1 MELPER
7 NNRPNGHGGDPVS
20 AECCESLRMRE
31 EQAADAIGEVFRK
44 YGTLQHMKKNSF
56 IYMRGD
62 PAYGSFYIESGFLK
76 VCGFTDLGQEMTFYI
91 RKKGEFFGVAEI
103 ILNERRQS
111 SAQCLTDCQIWV
123 VNAVV
128 IREKL
133 LTDFTINSIILN
145 TITRRLI
152 HQQKMVEYLVTKSAS
167 WRLGWILT
175 QLCVP
180 AGDGTHKIDMKL
192 TQEELSKIIGC
203 SRQTVSEMLN
213 YWRSRNIID
222 YSRRKIVIRDI
233 SKLLDEPD

>member
-1 MELPER
+1 MDLPDAK
-7 NNRPNGHGGDPVS
+7 NRMTCRGGDPVKVD
-20 AECCESLRMRE
+20 CCDFFQHERAS
-31 EQAADAIGEVFRK
+31 DSIGDVFRK
-44 YGTLQHMKKNSF
+44 YGTLVLMKKNSF

-62 PAYGSFYIESGFLK
+62 PAFSSFYIESGFLK

-103 ILNERRQS
+103 ILNEKRQS
-111 SAQCLTDCQIWV
+111 SAQCLSDCQIWV
-123 VNAVV
+123 VNSVV

-133 LTDFTINSIILN
+133 LTDITTSSIILN

-152 HQQKMVEYLVTKSAS
+152 HQQKMVEYLITKSAS
-167 WRLGWILT
+167 WRLAWVLT

-180 AGDGTHKIDMKL
+180 AGDGTYMIDMKL

-213 YWRSRNIID
+213 HWRDNNIIE
-222 YSRRKIVIRDI
+222 YNRHKIVIRSID
-233 SKLLDEPD
+233 KLLDEPD

>member
-1 MELPER
+1 
-7 NNRPNGHGGDPVS
+7 
-20 AECCESLRMRE
+20 
-31 EQAADAIGEVFRK
+31 
-44 YGTLQHMKKNSF
+44 MKKNSF

-62 PAYGSFYIESGFLK
+62 PAFSSFYIESGFLK

-103 ILNERRQS
+103 ILNEKRQS
-111 SAQCLTDCQIWV
+111 SAQCLSDCQIWV
-123 VNAVV
+123 VNSVV

-133 LTDFTINSIILN
+133 LTDITTSSIILN

-152 HQQKMVEYLVTKSAS
+152 HQQKMVEYLITKSAS
-167 WRLGWILT
+167 WRLAWVLT

-180 AGDGTHKIDMKL
+180 AGDGTYMIDMKL

-213 YWRSRNIID
+213 HWRDNNIIE
-222 YSRRKIVIRDI
+222 YNRHKIVIRSID
-233 SKLLDEPD
+233 KLLDEPD

>member
-1 MELPER
+1 
-7 NNRPNGHGGDPVS
+7 
-20 AECCESLRMRE
+20 
-31 EQAADAIGEVFRK
+31 
-44 YGTLQHMKKNSF
+44 MKKNSF

-62 PAYGSFYIESGFLK
+62 PAYSSFYIESGFLK

-111 SAQCLTDCQIWV
+111 SAQCLSDCQIWV
-123 VNAVV
+123 VNSVV

-133 LTDFTINSIILN
+133 LTDITISSIILN

-152 HQQKMVEYLVTKSAS
+152 HQQKMVEYLITKSAS
-167 WRLGWILT
+167 WRLAWVLA

-180 AGDGTHKIDMKL
+180 AGDGTYKIDMKL

-203 SRQTVSEMLN
+203 SRQTVSAMLN
-213 YWRSRNIID
+213 HWRNNRIIE
-222 YSRRKIVIRDI
+222 YNRHKIVIRSVD
-233 SKLLDEPD
+233 KLLDEPD